1 MNSDNSD
8 DGLVTLKKK
17 KVSTWRKQSF
27 TTAWLQLPE
36 FSSEDKYNAKYKVCN
51 KVLVAR
57 RSELEKHV
65 DTSTHTK
72 NKGQTNK
79 FKHSNV
85 CTKTLIN
92 YLLANDI
99 KIQCAEDLK
108 NNLLLVD
115 ESTDLNNDKNLCI
128 LVRYYK
134 NSKCIT
140 HLLDLVNML
149 ADSSTALKA
158 HNLNNPNIF
167 VLGCI
172 CYSVYLIASHAAD
185 ELRKNVESLMHS
197 LYSYFS
203 RSPKRQEEIL
213 LEEIQ
218 SIKKEKHRM
227 INPNKTRWLAL
238 RKSVNRI
245 LKQWILFC
253 SKHFYW
259 LVLKTKMADLENNP
273 CIKAYFEFMQYVLLY
288 MHTLDTLFQSEK
300 YLISNLYTENVR
312 FLRLL
317 CSNFIKFNYLTQ
329 EYIANLNLNNPNILL
344 PNENINIAMQC
355 RDIKTKKHNRLSTK
369 TICSLLR
376 IKMQMENLKV
386 NATNYPLR
394 EELFKKYNLSYYY

>member
-36 FSSEDKYNAKYKVCN
+36 FSS
-51 KVLVAR
+51 
-57 RSELEKHV
+57 
-65 DTSTHTK
+65 
-72 NKGQTNK
+72 
-79 FKHSNV
+79 
-85 CTKTLIN
+85 IN